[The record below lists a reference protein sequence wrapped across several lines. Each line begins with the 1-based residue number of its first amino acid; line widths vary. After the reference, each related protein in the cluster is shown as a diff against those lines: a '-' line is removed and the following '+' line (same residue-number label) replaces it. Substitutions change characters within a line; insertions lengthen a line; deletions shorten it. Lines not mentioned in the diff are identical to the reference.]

1 MTFDSCVQCGGNH
14 AAGPCPEAERSA
26 DDSLVPAAAASVISP
41 MPVAW
46 LAGSMVGEYQVT
58 GLLGQGGM
66 GVVYS
71 GVHPLLGRKVAIK
84 VLHRQA
90 ALIGEAAARFLQEA
104 RAASKL
110 RHQNIVDVFAF
121 GQMADGHYYQVM
133 EFLEG
138 ESLRSV
144 LHGRGALTR
153 GQARTVIVGVLSGLG
168 AAHRR
173 GIVHRDVKPDNI
185 FLCAPIETLTAS
197 DVKVLDFGLAKNEFA
212 DESSIKTRTGMT
224 LGTPAYMSPE
234 QCRSVPGV
242 DGRADLYAAGIVLY
256 EMLVGQAPFQSE
268 SAFDLMTMQINLPA
282 PRVSTVTGHAEPLE
296 GVIAQALEK
305 RPSARFDTADDMLAA
320 IDAVLPARGSGGG
333 VASAERAAVAWSSS
347 PADVANRP
355 TLVDEG
361 GGRKQAKAA
370 GVATVATVPGMPSMA
385 TKRGARLRPAVRGVI
400 ALGVVAAAVVAFV
413 MLPGS
418 RAPRSAVVAPAALP
432 AVPTQQAPQQ
442 LEHQHAKHPTPVA
455 PAAAAVES
463 APKADSFKIPWNR
476 KRASTRVPMR
486 YKTAQGDLD
495 MPLNPYDQRRPR

>member
-1 MTFDSCVQCGGNH
+1 MVGV
-14 AAGPCPEAERSA
+14 A
-26 DDSLVPAAAASVISP
+26 SP

-90 ALIGEAAARFLQEA
+90 ALVGEAAARFLQEA

-144 LHGRGALTR
+144 LHARGALTR
-153 GQARTVIVGVLSGLG
+153 VQARTVIVGVLSGLG

-242 DGRADLYAAGIVLY
+242 DGRADVYAAGIVLY
-256 EMLVGQAPFQSE
+256 EMLVGQVPFQSE

-282 PRVSTVTGHAEPLE
+282 PRVSTVTGSAEPLD

-305 RPSARFDTADDMLAA
+305 RPAARFDTAEDMLAA
-320 IDAVLPARGSGGG
+320 IDAALPARGGSGS
-333 VASAERAAVAWSSS
+333 VDSAEREAVVVRS
-347 PADVANRP
+347 PSPVEVANQP
-355 TLVDEG
+355 TLV
-361 GGRKQAKAA
+361 AA
-370 GVATVATVPGMPSMA
+370 GRGAPAVASMSTVPSMPSIE
-385 TKRGARLRPAVRGVI
+385 TKRVSRLRPALRGVI
-400 ALGVVAAAVVAFV
+400 ALCVIGGAVAAFVVIA
-413 MLPGS
+413 GS
-418 RAPRSAVVAPAALP
+418 RVPGPTVVAPAVVPVVAAP
-432 AVPTQQAPQQ
+432 APPAAQVAP
-442 LEHQHAKHPTPVA
+442 
-455 PAAAAVES
+455 PAAAAPI
-463 APKADSFKIPWNR
+463 AKADSFKIPMTR

-486 YKTAQGDLD
+486 HKTAQSDLD
-495 MPLNPYDQRRPR
+495 MPLNPYERRPR